1 MEKNGHLSW
10 GAVYQPGEVK
20 AVGYKNGKRILTEIV
35 ATTDAPSQ
43 IVLSAHRTELKADN
57 ADVAVVK
64 VALKDKLGRFVPD
77 ACVPLTFEVTG
88 DARILGV
95 GNGDPAF
102 QASERPADA
111 DARAFH
117 VATFNG
123 LAQILIQSKTQLGT
137 IQLKV
142 KGENLPESV
151 LDLHITQ

>member
-1 MEKNGHLSW
+1 MLFRS
-10 GAVYQPGEVK
+10 
-20 AVGYKNGKRILTEIV
+20 VGYKNGKRILTQIV
-35 ATTDAPSQ
+35 ATTDAPST

-64 VALKDKLGRFVPD
+64 VELKDKMGRFVPD

-102 QASERPADA
+102 QASERPTDI
-111 DARAFH
+111 DARTFQ
-117 VATFNG
+117 VATFSG
-123 LAQILIQSKTQLGT
+123 LAQILIQSKTQSGT
-137 IQLKV
+137 AQLKV

-151 LDLHITQ
+151 LNLHITQ